1 MSYCTRRT
9 HHFLNVET
17 KKEVIT
23 IVKKQLEKQNESHE
37 RSITMNE
44 RKNFITTPLG
54 IGLLA
59 CLCCLLWGS
68 ATPAIKI
75 GYEWFGI
82 ASGDVASRILFA
94 GIRFV
99 LAGILTVI
107 FGSILA
113 GKFLFPQKC
122 SWGMVCSLGMVQTVF
137 QYIFFYMG
145 LAYTTGVKSAIIN
158 GSQTFIAILLACLV
172 FRYEKLTLQKFLGC
186 LIGFAGVVVINF
198 DPSGLTGGFTLRGEG
213 AILIAA
219 IAYALSSALVK
230 KYSQKESPVVLSG
243 YQFIFGGII
252 MTICGL
258 LMGGHLSGWCL
269 KSVILLIYM
278 ALISSV
284 AYSVWGIL
292 LKNNPVGK
300 VAVYSFT
307 NPIFSVLLSFA
318 FLGESSSFG
327 WELVLALGL
336 VCAGIYLVNRV
347 NE

>member
-1 MSYCTRRT
+1 
-9 HHFLNVET
+9 
-17 KKEVIT
+17 
-23 IVKKQLEKQNESHE
+23 
-37 RSITMNE
+37 MNE
-44 RKNFITTPLG
+44 RKNFITKPLG

-82 ASGDVASRILFA
+82 ASGDIASRILFA
-94 GIRFV
+94 GVRFII
-99 LAGILTVI
+99 AGILTAI
-107 FGSILA
+107 FGSIIA
-113 GKFLFPQKC
+113 GKPLFPQKN
-122 SWGMVCSLGMVQTVF
+122 SWGMVCKLGLVQTVF

-186 LIGFAGVVVINF
+186 LIGFAGVIVINF
-198 DPSGLTGGFTLRGEG
+198 DPSGLTGGFTFKGEG

-258 LMGGHLSGWCL
+258 LMGGKLTGWCFN
-269 KSVILLIYM
+269 SVLLLIYL

-292 LKNNPVGK
+292 LKANPVGK

-318 FLGESSSFG
+318 FLGETSSFG
-327 WELVLALGL
+327 IELILALAL
-336 VCAGIYLVNRV
+336 VCIGIYLVNRV

>member
-1 MSYCTRRT
+1 M
-9 HHFLNVET
+9 EQ
-17 KKEVIT
+17 KKT
-23 IVKKQLEKQNESHE
+23 
-37 RSITMNE
+37 
-44 RKNFITTPLG
+44 FITKPLG

-82 ASGDVASRILFA
+82 GAGDVASRILFA
-94 GIRFV
+94 GVRFV

-107 FGSILA
+107 FGSLIA
-113 GKFLFPQKC
+113 GKLLLPQKA
-122 SWGMVCSLGMVQTVF
+122 SWGMICKLGLVQTVF

-158 GSQTFIAILLACLV
+158 GSQTFIAILMACLI

-186 LIGFAGVVVINF
+186 LIGFAGVVVINY
-198 DPSGLTGGFTLRGEG
+198 DPSGFTGGFTFQGEG

-230 KYSQKESPVVLSG
+230 SYSKKESPVVLSG

-252 MTICGL
+252 MTLCGL
-258 LMGGHLSGWCL
+258 LMGGHLSGWCF
-269 KSVILLIYM
+269 KSVVLLIYM

-292 LKNNPVGK
+292 LKYNPVGK

-307 NPIFSVLLSFA
+307 NPIFSVLLSFI
-318 FLGESSSFG
+318 FLKESSSFG
-327 WELVLALGL
+327 MELVLALAL
-336 VCAGIYLVNRV
+336 VCGGIFLVNRV
-347 NE
+347 KE

>member
-1 MSYCTRRT
+1 MENKR
-9 HHFLNVET
+9 
-17 KKEVIT
+17 
-23 IVKKQLEKQNESHE
+23 EK
-37 RSITMNE
+37 
-44 RKNFITTPLG
+44 FITKPVG
-54 IGLLA
+54 IALLA

-82 ASGDVASRILFA
+82 GANDVASRILFA
-94 GIRFV
+94 GVRFI
-99 LAGILTVI
+99 LAGVLTVI
-107 FGSILA
+107 FGSIIA
-113 GKFLFPQKC
+113 RKPLFPQKT
-122 SWGMVCSLGMVQTVF
+122 SWGMVCKLGMVQTVF
-137 QYIFFYMG
+137 QYVFFYMG

-158 GSQTFIAILLACLV
+158 GSQTFIAIVLACLV
-172 FRYEKLTLQKFLGC
+172 FRYEKLTAKKFVGC
-186 LIGFAGVVVINF
+186 LIGFAGVIVINF

-252 MTICGL
+252 MTMFGL
-258 LMGGHLSGWCL
+258 IMGGQLTGWSL
-269 KSVILLIYM
+269 KSVTLLIYM

-292 LKNNPVGK
+292 LKYNPVGK

-307 NPIFSVLLSFA
+307 NPIFSVILSFI

-327 WELVLALGL
+327 IELVLALIL
-336 VCAGIYLVNRV
+336 VCGGIYLVNRV

>member
-1 MSYCTRRT
+1 
-9 HHFLNVET
+9 
-17 KKEVIT
+17 
-23 IVKKQLEKQNESHE
+23 
-37 RSITMNE
+37 MNE

-59 CLCCLLWGS
+59 CICCLLWGS

-113 GKFLFPQKC
+113 GKFLFPQKS

-198 DPSGLTGGFTLRGEG
+198 DPTGLTGGFTLRGEG

-252 MTICGL
+252 MTISGL

>member
-1 MSYCTRRT
+1 MENKR
-9 HHFLNVET
+9 
-17 KKEVIT
+17 
-23 IVKKQLEKQNESHE
+23 EK
-37 RSITMNE
+37 
-44 RKNFITTPLG
+44 FITKPVG
-54 IGLLA
+54 IALLA

-82 ASGDVASRILFA
+82 GANDVASRILFA
-94 GIRFV
+94 GVRFI
-99 LAGILTVI
+99 LAGVLTVI
-107 FGSILA
+107 FGSIIA
-113 GKFLFPQKC
+113 RKPLFPQKT
-122 SWGMVCSLGMVQTVF
+122 SWGMVCKLGMVQTVF

-158 GSQTFIAILLACLV
+158 GSQTFIAIVLACLV
-172 FRYEKLTLQKFLGC
+172 FRYEKLTAKKFIGC
-186 LIGFAGVVVINF
+186 LIGFAGVIVINF

-243 YQFIFGGII
+243 YQFVFGGII
-252 MTICGL
+252 MTVFGL
-258 LMGGHLSGWCL
+258 IMGGQLTGWSL
-269 KSVILLIYM
+269 KSVTLLIYM

-292 LKNNPVGK
+292 LKYNPVGK

-307 NPIFSVLLSFA
+307 NPIFSVILSFI
-318 FLGESSSFG
+318 FLRESSSFG
-327 WELVLALGL
+327 IELVLALIL
-336 VCAGIYLVNRV
+336 VCGGIYLVNRV

>member
-1 MSYCTRRT
+1 MKNTSD
-9 HHFLNVET
+9 N
-17 KKEVIT
+17 KE
-23 IVKKQLEKQNESHE
+23 
-37 RSITMNE
+37 
-44 RKNFITTPLG
+44 FITKPLG
-54 IGLLA
+54 IGALA

-82 ASGDVASRILFA
+82 GAGDVASRILFA

-99 LAGILTVI
+99 LAGVLTVV
-107 FGSILA
+107 FGSIIA
-113 GKFLFPQKC
+113 GKPLIPRKS
-122 SWGMVCSLGMVQTVF
+122 SWGMICKLGMVQTVF

-158 GSQTFIAILLACLV
+158 GSQTFIAILMACLI
-172 FRYEKLTLQKFLGC
+172 FRYEKLTLQKFMGC
-186 LIGFAGVVVINF
+186 LIGFAGVIVIHF

-213 AILIAA
+213 AILVAA

-230 KYSQKESPVVLSG
+230 RYSRKESPVVLSG
-243 YQFIFGGII
+243 YQFVFGGII
-252 MTICGL
+252 MTICGMI
-258 LMGGHLSGWCL
+258 MGGQLTGWCL
-269 KSVILLIYM
+269 KSVVLLIYM

-292 LKNNPVGK
+292 LKHNPVGK

-307 NPIFSVLLSFA
+307 NPIFSVLLSFM
-318 FLGESSSFG
+318 FLQESSSFG
-327 WELVLALGL
+327 RELIVALLL
-336 VCAGIYLVNRV
+336 VCGGIYLVNRV

>member
-1 MSYCTRRT
+1 MEQKKTL
-9 HHFLNVET
+9 FT
-17 KKEVIT
+17 K
-23 IVKKQLEKQNESHE
+23 
-37 RSITMNE
+37 
-44 RKNFITTPLG
+44 PLG

-82 ASGDVASRILFA
+82 GAGDVASRILFA
-94 GIRFV
+94 GVRFV
-99 LAGILTVI
+99 LAGVLTII
-107 FGSILA
+107 FGSLIA
-113 GKFLFPQKC
+113 GKFLLPQKT
-122 SWGMVCSLGMVQTVF
+122 SFGMICKLGLVQTVF

-158 GSQTFIAILLACLV
+158 GSQTFIAILMACLI
-172 FRYEKLTLQKFLGC
+172 FKYEKLTLQKFLGC
-186 LIGFAGVVVINF
+186 LIGFAGVVVINY

-230 KYSQKESPVVLSG
+230 SYSKSESPVVLSG
-243 YQFIFGGII
+243 YQFVFGGII

-269 KSVILLIYM
+269 KSVALLLYM

-284 AYSVWGIL
+284 AYSIWGIL
-292 LKNNPVGK
+292 LKHNPVGK

-307 NPIFSVLLSFA
+307 NPIFSVLLSFI
-318 FLGESSSFG
+318 FLKESSSFG
-327 WELVLALGL
+327 MELLLALIL
-336 VCAGIYLVNRV
+336 VCGGIFLVNRV
-347 NE
+347 KE

>member
-1 MSYCTRRT
+1 MIC
-9 HHFLNVET
+9 
-17 KKEVIT
+17 K
-23 IVKKQLEKQNESHE
+23 
-37 RSITMNE
+37 
-44 RKNFITTPLG
+44 
-54 IGLLA
+54 
-59 CLCCLLWGS
+59 
-68 ATPAIKI
+68 
-75 GYEWFGI
+75 
-82 ASGDVASRILFA
+82 
-94 GIRFV
+94 
-99 LAGILTVI
+99 
-107 FGSILA
+107 
-113 GKFLFPQKC
+113 
-122 SWGMVCSLGMVQTVF
+122 LGMVQTVF

-158 GSQTFIAILLACLV
+158 GSQTFIAILMACLL
-172 FRYEKLTLQKFLGC
+172 FRYEKLTMQKFMGC

-213 AILIAA
+213 AILVAA

-230 KYSQKESPVVLSG
+230 RYSQKESPVVLSG
-243 YQFIFGGII
+243 YQFVFGGII

-258 LMGGHLSGWCL
+258 LMGGQLTGWCV
-269 KSVILLIYM
+269 KSVVLLVYM

-292 LKNNPVGK
+292 LKHNPVGK

-327 WELVLALGL
+327 WELVVALAL
-336 VCAGIYLVNRV
+336 VCGGIYLVNRV

>member
-1 MSYCTRRT
+1 
-9 HHFLNVET
+9 
-17 KKEVIT
+17 
-23 IVKKQLEKQNESHE
+23 
-37 RSITMNE
+37 MNE
-44 RKNFITTPLG
+44 KKSFITKPLG

-82 ASGDVASRILFA
+82 AANDIASRILFA
-94 GIRFV
+94 GVRFV
-99 LAGILTVI
+99 IAGILTAI
-107 FGSILA
+107 FGSLIA
-113 GKFLFPQKC
+113 KKPLFPQKS
-122 SWGMVCSLGMVQTVF
+122 SWGMICKLGLVQTVF

-158 GSQTFIAILLACLV
+158 GSQTFIAIIMACLI
-172 FRYEKLTLQKFLGC
+172 FRYEKLTMQKFLGC
-186 LIGFAGVVVINF
+186 LLGFAGVIVINF
-198 DPSGLTGGFTLRGEG
+198 DPSGLTGGFTFKGEG

-230 KYSQKESPVVLSG
+230 SYSQKENPVILSG

-252 MTICGL
+252 MVIVGL
-258 LMGGHLSGWCL
+258 LMGGHLSGWTF
-269 KSVILLIYM
+269 SSTLLMIYM

-292 LKNNPVGK
+292 IKHNPVGK

-327 WELVLALGL
+327 LELILSLAL
-336 VCAGIYLVNRV
+336 VCVGIFLVNRV
-347 NE
+347 NQ

>member
-1 MSYCTRRT
+1 MNKQTTILSHPTVPENTTRKT
-9 HHFLNVET
+9 FVT
-17 KKEVIT
+17 ST
-23 IVKKQLEKQNESHE
+23 I
-37 RSITMNE
+37 
-44 RKNFITTPLG
+44 G
-54 IGLLA
+54 ILLLA

-82 ASGDVASRILFA
+82 AAKDVASRILFA
-94 GIRFV
+94 GVRFI
-99 LAGILTVI
+99 LAGVLTAI
-107 FGSILA
+107 FGSLIA
-113 GKFLFPQKC
+113 GKPLFPRKS
-122 SWGMVCSLGMVQTVF
+122 SWGMICKLGMVQTVF
-137 QYIFFYMG
+137 QYLFFYMG

-186 LIGFAGVVVINF
+186 LIGFAGVIVINY
-198 DPSGLTGGFTLRGEG
+198 DPSGLAGGFTLKGEG
-213 AILIAA
+213 AILVAA

-258 LMGGHLSGWCL
+258 LMGGTLTGWSV
-269 KSVILLIYM
+269 KSVTLLIYL
-278 ALISSV
+278 ALVSSV

-318 FLGESSSFG
+318 FLKETSSFG
-327 WELVLALGL
+327 WELILALGL
-336 VCAGIYLVNRV
+336 VCTGIFLVNRV

>member
-1 MSYCTRRT
+1 
-9 HHFLNVET
+9 
-17 KKEVIT
+17 
-23 IVKKQLEKQNESHE
+23 
-37 RSITMNE
+37 MNE
-44 RKNFITTPLG
+44 RKNFITKPLG

-82 ASGDVASRILFA
+82 ASGDIASRILFA
-94 GIRFV
+94 GVRFIIAGV
-99 LAGILTVI
+99 LTAI
-107 FGSILA
+107 FGSIIA
-113 GKFLFPQKC
+113 GKPLFPQKA
-122 SWGMVCSLGMVQTVF
+122 SWGMVCKLGLVQTVF

-186 LIGFAGVVVINF
+186 LIGFAGVIVINF
-198 DPSGLTGGFTLRGEG
+198 DPSGLTGGFTFKGEG

-258 LMGGHLSGWCL
+258 LMGGQLTGWCFR
-269 KSVILLIYM
+269 SVLLLIYL

-292 LKNNPVGK
+292 LKANPVGK

-318 FLGESSSFG
+318 FLGETSSFG
-327 WELVLALGL
+327 IELILALAL
-336 VCAGIYLVNRV
+336 VCVGIYLVNRV

>member
-1 MSYCTRRT
+1 M
-9 HHFLNVET
+9 EQ
-17 KKEVIT
+17 KKT
-23 IVKKQLEKQNESHE
+23 
-37 RSITMNE
+37 
-44 RKNFITTPLG
+44 FITTTLG

-82 ASGDVASRILFA
+82 GAGDVASRILFA
-94 GIRFV
+94 GVRFV

-107 FGSILA
+107 FGSLIA
-113 GKFLFPQKC
+113 GKFLLPQKT
-122 SWGMVCSLGMVQTVF
+122 SYGMICKLGLVQTVF

-158 GSQTFIAILLACLV
+158 GSQTFIAILMACLI
-172 FRYEKLTLQKFLGC
+172 FKYEKLTLQKFMGC
-186 LIGFAGVVVINF
+186 LIGFAGVVVINY
-198 DPSGLTGGFTLRGEG
+198 DPSGLTGGFTFRGEG

-230 KYSQKESPVVLSG
+230 SYSKKESPVVLSG

-252 MTICGL
+252 MTVCGA
-258 LMGGHLSGWCL
+258 LMGGHLSGWCF
-269 KSVILLIYM
+269 KSVLLLIYM

-292 LKNNPVGK
+292 LKHNPVGK

-318 FLGESSSFG
+318 FLGETSSFG
-327 WELVLALGL
+327 LELVLALAL
-336 VCAGIYLVNRV
+336 VCGGIFLVNRV
-347 NE
+347 KE

>member
-1 MSYCTRRT
+1 
-9 HHFLNVET
+9 
-17 KKEVIT
+17 
-23 IVKKQLEKQNESHE
+23 
-37 RSITMNE
+37 MNK
-44 RKNFITTPLG
+44 KNFVTKPLG

-82 ASGDVASRILFA
+82 GASDVASRILFA
-94 GIRFV
+94 GVRFV
-99 LAGILTVI
+99 LAGVLTVI
-107 FGSILA
+107 FGSMIA
-113 GKFLFPQKC
+113 GKALLPQRN
-122 SWGMVCSLGMVQTVF
+122 SWGMICKLGMVQTVF

-158 GSQTFIAILLACLV
+158 GSQTFIAILMACLL
-172 FRYEKLTLQKFLGC
+172 FRYEKLTMQKFMGC
-186 LIGFAGVVVINF
+186 LIGFVGVIVIHF

-213 AILIAA
+213 AIFIAA

-230 KYSQKESPVVLSG
+230 RYSQKESPVVLSG
-243 YQFIFGGII
+243 YQFVFGGII
-252 MTICGL
+252 MTICGF
-258 LMGGHLSGWCL
+258 LMGGQLTGWCV
-269 KSVILLIYM
+269 KSVVLLIYM

-292 LKNNPVGK
+292 LKHNPVGK

-307 NPIFSVLLSFA
+307 NPIFSVLLSFV
-318 FLGESSSFG
+318 FLKESSSFG
-327 WELVLALGL
+327 WELLVALAL
-336 VCAGIYLVNRV
+336 VCSGIYLVNRV

>member
-1 MSYCTRRT
+1 M
-9 HHFLNVET
+9 EQ
-17 KKEVIT
+17 KKT
-23 IVKKQLEKQNESHE
+23 
-37 RSITMNE
+37 
-44 RKNFITTPLG
+44 FITKPLG

-82 ASGDVASRILFA
+82 GAGDVASRILFA
-94 GIRFV
+94 GVRFV

-107 FGSILA
+107 FGSLIA
-113 GKFLFPQKC
+113 GKPLLPQKT
-122 SWGMVCSLGMVQTVF
+122 SYGMICRLGLVQTVF

-158 GSQTFIAILLACLV
+158 GSQTFIAILMACLI
-172 FRYEKLTLQKFLGC
+172 FKYEKLTLQKFLGC
-186 LIGFAGVVVINF
+186 LIGFAGVVVINY
-198 DPSGLTGGFTLRGEG
+198 DPSGLTGGFTFRGEG

-252 MTICGL
+252 MTVCGL
-258 LMGGHLSGWCL
+258 IMGGSLTGWCV
-269 KSVILLIYM
+269 KSVLLLIYM

-292 LKNNPVGK
+292 LKANPVGK

-318 FLGESSSFG
+318 FLGETSSFG
-327 WELVLALGL
+327 VELLLALAL
-336 VCAGIYLVNRV
+336 VCGGIFLVNRV
-347 NE
+347 KE